1 MRKEN
6 SRKFLIISLLSPC
19 YLLTTPLLS
28 PCYPLTWTITNS
40 ALYLTLVCLKSFN
53 TFPFTVK
60 SYNKIQ
66 HDAKQQDVYEITKYK
81 TKKTKQ

>member
-19 YLLTTPLLS
+19 YPLTIPLLP
-28 PCYPLTWTITNS
+28 PCYRHTWTIVNS
-40 ALYLTLVCLKSFN
+40 ALCLTRVNLKSFN
-53 TFPFTVK
+53 TFLFFTVK

-66 HDAKQQDVYEITKYK
+66 HNTKQQDVYEITKYEA
-81 TKKTKQ
+81 KKT

>member
-6 SRKFLIISLLSPC
+6 SRKFLIISLLPPC
-19 YLLTTPLLS
+19 YPLAISLLP

-40 ALYLTLVCLKSFN
+40 ALYLTLVCLESFN
-53 TFPFTVK
+53 TFLFTVK

-66 HDAKQQDVYEITKYK
+66 HDVKQQDVYEITKYK
-81 TKKTKQ
+81 TKKT

>member
-6 SRKFLIISLLSPC
+6 SRKFLIISLLPPYYPLAIS
-19 YLLTTPLLS
+19 LLP

-40 ALYLTLVCLKSFN
+40 ALYLTQVCLKSFN
-53 TFPFTVK
+53 TFLFTIK

-66 HDAKQQDVYEITKYK
+66 HDAKQQDVYEITKYEAK
-81 TKKTKQ
+81 GT